1 MRLKSK
7 TKLITLLVSL
17 LMIGAATINS
27 TVAFLFTH
35 SGPVENQFN
44 PSQVRTSVD
53 EEITVDENGVNVKE
67 DVTIQNIGDTTAWIR
82 AAVVVTWQDEDGNV
96 YGQMP
101 TDEDYTI
108 VFNLQDQNDP
118 DGKWEKANDGFYYWS
133 KPVPV
138 NENTG
143 VLITSCSPQN
153 PNGITVGSGENAVT
167 YYLTVEILGSGIQTF
182 QGVTDYMT
190 AWNTAMG
197 VTTP

>member
-27 TVAFLFTH
+27 TVAFLFTQD
-35 SGPVENQFN
+35 GPVVNEFN
-44 PSQVRTSVD
+44 PSQVRTEVT
-53 EEITVDENGVNVKE
+53 ETITAEKVKTNVAI
-67 DVTIQNIGDTTAWIR
+67 TNTGDTTAWIR
-82 AAVVVTWQDEDGNV
+82 AAVVVTWQDKDGNV

-153 PNGITVGSGENAVT
+153 HNGITVGSGENAVT

>member
-27 TVAFLFTH
+27 TVAFLFTQDD
-35 SGPVENQFN
+35 PVVNEFN
-44 PSQVRTSVD
+44 PSQVRTEVT
-53 EEITVDENGVNVKE
+53 ETITAEKVKTNVAI
-67 DVTIQNIGDTTAWIR
+67 TNTGDTTAWIR
-82 AAVVVTWQDEDGNV
+82 AAVVVTWQDKDGNV

-153 PNGITVGSGENAVT
+153 HNGITVGSGENAVT

>member
-27 TVAFLFTH
+27 TVAFLFTQD
-35 SGPVENQFN
+35 GPVVNEFN
-44 PSQVRTSVD
+44 PSQVRTEVT
-53 EEITVDENGVNVKE
+53 ETITAEKVKTNVAI
-67 DVTIQNIGDTTAWIR
+67 TNTGDTTAWIR
-82 AAVVVTWQDEDGNV
+82 AAVVVTWQDKDGND

-101 TDEDYTI
+101 VIGVDCNDDSCTEHDCHISYNTTD
-108 VFNLQDQNDP
+108 
-118 DGKWEKANDGFYYWS
+118 WEQKDGFWYCRNPIS
-133 KPVPV
+133 NVEPDNVTP
-138 NENTG
+138 
-143 VLITSCSPQN
+143 VLIETCKP
-153 PNGITVGSGENAVT
+153 IKNAPAT
-167 YYLTVEILGSGIQTF
+167 DYYLTVEILGSGIQTF

>member
-7 TKLITLLVSL
+7 TKLITTLVSF
-17 LMIGAATINS
+17 LMIGAAAISS
-27 TVAFLFTH
+27 TVAFLYTSDDAITNVFI
-35 SGPVENQFN
+35 
-44 PSQVRTSVD
+44 PSQVKTEVVED
-53 EEITVDENGVNVKE
+53 IENQPNVKE
-67 DVTIQNIGDTTAWIR
+67 DVKIKNTGDTAAWIR
-82 AAVVVTWQDEDGNV
+82 AAVVVTWQDAAGNV

-143 VLITSCSPQN
+143 VLITSCSPKN
-153 PNGITVGSGENAVT
+153 HNGITVGSGENAVT

-182 QGVTDYMT
+182 QGVTDYKT

>member
-1 MRLKSK
+1 MRLKLK
-7 TKLITLLVSL
+7 IKLITLLVSF
-17 LMIGAATINS
+17 LMIGAAAISS
-27 TVAFLFTH
+27 TVAFLYVYDE
-35 SGPVENQFN
+35 PVVNKFI
-44 PSQVRTSVD
+44 PSKVTTAVVED
-53 EEITVDENGVNVKE
+53 ITKVQGVKSDVKIAN
-67 DVTIQNIGDTTAWIR
+67 TGDTSAWIR
-82 AAVVVTWQDEDGNV
+82 AAVVVTWQDTEGNV

-153 PNGITVGSGENAVT
+153 HNGITVGSGENAVT